1 MIETDAP
8 YLLPKNIPEKP
19 KNKRNEPAYLTYV
32 LEEIASNRK
41 ETIDQIASQTS
52 ATAKKFFKI

>member
-19 KNKRNEPAYLTYV
+19 KSRRNEPSFLPWVLKEIANFREET
-32 LEEIASNRK
+32 LEELAR
-41 ETIDQIASQTS
+41 ETS
-52 ATAKKFFKI
+52 ATAKKMFNI